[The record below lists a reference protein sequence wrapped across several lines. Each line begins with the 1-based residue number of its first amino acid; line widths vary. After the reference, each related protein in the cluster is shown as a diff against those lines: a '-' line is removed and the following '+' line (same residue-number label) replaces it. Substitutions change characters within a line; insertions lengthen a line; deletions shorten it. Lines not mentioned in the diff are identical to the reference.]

1 MVTGSTCPACR
12 VDIGFASVLFAPS
25 AQSVVCPNCSTRL
38 CYPSARP
45 AVVAAHVGL
54 LLILLVGVVLVPRV
68 ADAFQLIREIAVG
81 TVVLVVALECSV
93 SRYVYKTQNVQ
104 LAGERSDRQNLVWS
118 ALAGICIV
126 LVVVLMAYLFPA

>member
-1 MVTGSTCPACR
+1 M
-12 VDIGFASVLFAPS
+12 
-25 AQSVVCPNCSTRL
+25 
-38 CYPSARP
+38 
-45 AVVAAHVGL
+45 
-54 LLILLVGVVLVPRV
+54 VPRV